1 MNPQTIV
8 IGDTQIRLL
17 STIKGLVSE
26 AEIVES
32 EIKSFSPE
40 LVVLSIGPEEIDGT
54 RKWDGEP
61 YDMSGWDEI
70 YGLSLRKVV
79 GDNGVRL
86 PPPSFSKAIE
96 ISDSKNI
103 DIIGIDMDE
112 ESFTESYTSN
122 VSTWQLYK
130 RGRLEK
136 YLVKKGVEGKT
147 PEDIVTNMENS
158 IREIK
163 GFAKLEEDRTLTMYH
178 NLINNLGK
186 QKILAIIDFTNV
198 ESLKQSLQ
206 SFNLDKKQSESK
218 SISITNVNYD
228 IKDSVINRSDLSY
241 KKD

>member
-1 MNPQTIV
+1 MNPQTIR
-8 IGDTQIRLL
+8 IGDTQIRFL

-32 EIKSFSPE
+32 EIESFNPE

-70 YGLSLRKVV
+70 YGLSLRKVI

-163 GFAKLEEDRTLTMYH
+163 GFAKLEDDRIQKMYENIKS
-178 NLINNLGK
+178 NLDK
-186 QKILAIIDFTNV
+186 SKILAIVEISNV
-198 ESLKQSLQ
+198 PSLLDLLIES
-206 SFNLDKKQSESK
+206 
-218 SISITNVNYD
+218 
-228 IKDSVINRSDLSY
+228 
-241 KKD
+241 

>member
-70 YGLSLRKVV
+70 YGLSLRKVI
-79 GDNGVRL
+79 GDDGVKL

-178 NLINNLGK
+178 NLINNLDK

-206 SFNLDKKQSESK
+206 SFNLSK

-228 IKDSVINRSDLSY
+228 IKDSVITRSDLSY

>member
-32 EIKSFSPE
+32 EIESFSPE

-70 YGLSLRKVV
+70 YGLSLRKVI
-79 GDNGVRL
+79 GDYGVKL

-163 GFAKLEEDRTLTMYH
+163 GFTKLEEDRTLTMYH
-178 NLINNLGK
+178 NLINNLDK

-206 SFNLDKKQSESK
+206 SFNLDKQQSGSK

>member
-1 MNPQTIV
+1 MNPQTIR
-8 IGDTQIRLL
+8 IGDTQIRFL

-32 EIKSFSPE
+32 EIESFNPE

-70 YGLSLRKVV
+70 YGLSLRKVI

-112 ESFTESYTSN
+112 ESFTKSYTSN

-136 YLVKKGVEGKT
+136 YLVKNGVEGST
-147 PEDIVTNMENS
+147 PEEIFMNMENS
-158 IREIK
+158 IRELT
-163 GFAKLEEDRTLTMYH
+163 GFAKLEDDRVQVMYDNIKS
-178 NLINNLGK
+178 NLDK
-186 QKILAIIDFTNV
+186 SKILAIVEISNVASLIDLLK
-198 ESLKQSLQ
+198 ES
-206 SFNLDKKQSESK
+206 
-218 SISITNVNYD
+218 
-228 IKDSVINRSDLSY
+228 
-241 KKD
+241 

>member
-1 MNPQTIV
+1 MNPQTIS

-32 EIKSFSPE
+32 EIESFKPD
-40 LVVLSIGPEEIDGT
+40 LVTLSIGPEEIKGT
-54 RKWDGEP
+54 REWDGQP

-96 ISDSKNI
+96 VSDSKNI
-103 DIIGIDMDE
+103 EVIGIDMDE

-122 VSTWQLYK
+122 VSTWQLYR

-136 YLVKKGVEGKT
+136 QMTKKGIDGTT
-147 PEDIVTNMENS
+147 PQEIVMNMENS
-158 IREIK
+158 IRKIA
-163 GFAKLEEDRTLTMYH
+163 GFAKLEEDRVQAMADNIKL
-178 NLINNLGK
+178 
-186 QKILAIIDFTNV
+186 
-198 ESLKQSLQ
+198 
-206 SFNLDKKQSESK
+206 NLDKSK
-218 SISITNVNYD
+218 ILVIVELSNVD
-228 IKDSVINRSDLSY
+228 FLLKSL
-241 KKD
+241 KEG

>member
-70 YGLSLRKVV
+70 YGLSLRKVI
-79 GDNGVRL
+79 GDDGVKL

-147 PEDIVTNMENS
+147 PEDIVTNMENL

-178 NLINNLGK
+178 NLINNLDK

-206 SFNLDKKQSESK
+206 SFNLDKQQSESK